1 MEDTDMG
8 EARRRKLASAA
19 AQIGPPFTISLDA
32 DGAPVRRRLGEMTVS
47 DVLAALEWQAA
58 NVARLQA
65 EAEPARRL
73 AEPDR
78 IDGATLDAARQAV
91 ETLRT
96 LATEQETLITL
107 LQRIGAAMPQW
118 RPDSAL
124 PLSAAVQRF
133 WPR

>member
-1 MEDTDMG
+1 M
-8 EARRRKLASAA
+8 
-19 AQIGPPFTISLDA
+19 Q
-32 DGAPVRRRLGEMTVS
+32 RRLGEMTVS
-47 DVLAALEWQAA
+47 EVLTALEWQAA
-58 NVARLQA
+58 NVARLEA

-78 IDGATLDAARQAV
+78 IGGAALDAARQAV
-91 ETLRT
+91 ETLLT
-96 LATEQETLITL
+96 LANEQETLIVL

-118 RPDSAL
+118 RPDSDL